1 MNEIADNLRT
11 VLQRMQ
17 SACARSGRAPDA
29 VGLIAVSKTF
39 PAAAIAAAVAAGQR
53 RFGENYLQEALGK
66 VEALAEA
73 GLEWHFIGPIQSNKT
88 REIATHFAWVHGVE
102 RLRIIER
109 LSAQRPLGLPALNV
123 CVQVN
128 ISGEASK
135 SGCSVTQT
143 PELCAAIAALPR
155 LRLRGL
161 MAIPEAVA
169 DADDV
174 RPTFRRLRMLFERIR
189 ADGAVNLAD
198 FDTLSMGMS
207 GDFEVAIEEGA
218 TLVRV
223 GSAIFGARQSSNPDP
238 VTPQPLKNRNPS

>member
-1 MNEIADNLRT
+1 MNEIADNLGV
-11 VLQRMQ
+11 VLQRLQ
-17 SACARSGRAPDA
+17 SACARAGRLPDA
-29 VGLIAVSKTF
+29 VRLIAVSKAF
-39 PAAAIAAAVAAGQR
+39 PVQAVETAMAAGQC

-66 VEALAEA
+66 IEMLGDAA
-73 GLEWHFIGPIQSNKT
+73 LEWHFIGPIQSNKT
-88 REIATHFAWVHGVE
+88 REIASHFAWVHGVE

-109 LSAQRPLGLPALNV
+109 LSAQRPQGLPPLNV

-135 SGCSVTQT
+135 SGCSLEQT

-161 MAIPEAVA
+161 MAIPEAVE
-169 DADDV
+169 DAEAS
-174 RPTFRRLRMLFERIR
+174 RPAFRRLRTLFEQIHS
-189 ADGAVNLAD
+189 AGAINPVD

-207 GDFEVAIEEGA
+207 GDFDVAVEEGA

-223 GSAIFGARQSSNPDP
+223 GSAIFGARSPQGLP
-238 VTPQPLKNRNPS
+238 VPPPSQKKRNPS